1 MKALSWS
8 ILSFLVVGW
17 MAQATLAG
25 EDADYVESIE
35 SWRAERETGL
45 KKDSS
50 WLTVA
55 GLYWLRDGE
64 NWAGTDPTNDFVL
77 PKGTTPGVAGVF
89 EFHGRETTFRAQ
101 DGVSVT
107 QDGKPI
113 ETVKPRDG
121 REARHSS
128 ERADPVG
135 TLQRGQAGDPDT

>member
-55 GLYWLRDGE
+55 G
-64 NWAGTDPTNDFVL
+64 PVL
-77 PKGTTPGVAGVF
+77 AS
-89 EFHGRETTFRAQ
+89 RR
-101 DGVSVT
+101 
-107 QDGKPI
+107 
-113 ETVKPRDG
+113 
-121 REARHSS
+121 
-128 ERADPVG
+128 
-135 TLQRGQAGDPDT
+135 